1 MLRGNGLEGVKA
13 IVESLGGIWGKSQ
26 LEDKIDGLKKPY
38 TERPNIPTRN
48 PIHQFEELIG
58 MKIGMEEF
66 RAYILL
72 RNSALN
78 AEDKKRLSVASQSS
92 LEYRDVVANLKLLGS
107 RFFHEVHAGKQHN
120 PRTKTY
126 DTTAL
131 FTEEETTLLSTTP
144 FPANEEF

>member
-66 RAYILL
+66 RAYI
-72 RNSALN
+72 
-78 AEDKKRLSVASQSS
+78 
-92 LEYRDVVANLKLLGS
+92 
-107 RFFHEVHAGKQHN
+107 
-120 PRTKTY
+120 
-126 DTTAL
+126 
-131 FTEEETTLLSTTP
+131 
-144 FPANEEF
+144 